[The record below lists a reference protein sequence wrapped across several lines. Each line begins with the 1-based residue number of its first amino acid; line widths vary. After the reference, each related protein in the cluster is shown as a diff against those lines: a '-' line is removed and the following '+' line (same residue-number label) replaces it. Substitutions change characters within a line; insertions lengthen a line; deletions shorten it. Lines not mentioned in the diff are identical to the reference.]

1 MSVYYLPDLQ
11 GSGVNDS
18 GGAPHIASSG
28 VGSVLT
34 KDSDWAALD
43 GLLCEVTKF
52 TPLAKIENGR
62 VVAVDRSMPYAF
74 IDITCSEGGVT
85 LPQDTSGAIVHKVD
99 FSHLWTAFID
109 RGLGE
114 NEKLF
119 IVWSKRNLRSA
130 TKLLS
135 SFMPRLAVLIFQ
147 DDGYELLSNKD
158 YRPELSGM
166 ARWEAMKP
174 VLQLQPEVWN

>member
-1 MSVYYLPDLQ
+1 M
-11 GSGVNDS
+11 NDC

-62 VVAVDRSMPYAF
+62 IVAVDRSMPYAF
-74 IDITCSEGGVT
+74 IDITCREGGVT
-85 LPQDTSGAIVHKVD
+85 LPPDTSGAIFHKLD
-99 FSHLWTAFID
+99 FSHLWAAFVD
-109 RGLGE
+109 RGIDD

-130 TKLLS
+130 SKLLS
-135 SFMPRLAVLIFQ
+135 SFMPRLGVLIFKN
-147 DDGYELLSNKD
+147 DGYELLSNKN
-158 YRPELSGM
+158 YRPELNGV

-174 VLQLQPEVWN
+174 VLHLQPDAWN

>member
-1 MSVYYLPDLQ
+1 M
-11 GSGVNDS
+11 NDS
-18 GGAPHIASSG
+18 GGAPHVTSPGA
-28 VGSVLT
+28 GSVLT

-52 TPLAKIENGR
+52 TPLAKLENGR

-74 IDITCSEGGVT
+74 VDIKCREGGVT
-85 LPQDTSGAIVHKVD
+85 LPPDTSGAICHKDD
-99 FSHLWTAFID
+99 FSRLWTAFVE

-135 SFMPRLAVLIFQ
+135 SFMPRLAVLIFK
-147 DDGYELLSNKD
+147 DDGYELLSNKS
-158 YRPELSGM
+158 YRLELNGV
-166 ARWEAMKP
+166 ARWEASKP
-174 VLQLQPEVWN
+174 VLHLQPEVWN

>member
-1 MSVYYLPDLQ
+1 M
-11 GSGVNDS
+11 
-18 GGAPHIASSG
+18 
-28 VGSVLT
+28 LT
-34 KDSDWAALD
+34 KDRDWAALD

-52 TPLAKIENGR
+52 TPLAKLENNR

-74 IDITCSEGGVT
+74 IDITCREGGVN
-85 LPQDTSGAIVHKVD
+85 LPPDTGGAICHKDD
-99 FSHLWTAFID
+99 FSRLWTAFVE

-135 SFMPRLAVLIFQ
+135 SFMPRLAVLIFK

-158 YRPELSGM
+158 YRPELGGV
-166 ARWEAMKP
+166 ARWEASKP
-174 VLQLQPEVWN
+174 VLHLQPEVWN